1 MAGVV
6 DAIRECLA
14 HAPAAGAAPSDIVP
28 IERHYL
34 IALLQLLAHTD
45 CIERRGALEMDAAS
59 YKARY
64 AGMDL
69 GLTKDMFLTL
79 YAIASKPDGATYR
92 EIYDLCK
99 GKGFVAGPDG
109 RFETNVRTMI
119 KRLRHRLREEG
130 LPEQLIENRPR
141 IGYCWHDPAVTMAAV
156 PVAIEPP
163 PTHDPVVVGSAA
175 VSEATIAIPALVPLA
190 G

>member
-1 MAGVV
+1 MAGIV
-6 DAIRECLA
+6 DAIRERLA
-14 HAPAAGAAPSDIVP
+14 QVPGAFPSDLVS

-34 IALLQLLAHTD
+34 IALLQLLAHTN
-45 CIERRGALEMDAAS
+45 CIERRGALELDAAS

-64 AGMDL
+64 AGLDL

-99 GKGFVAGPDG
+99 GKGFIAGQDG
-109 RFETNVRTMI
+109 RFEMNVRTMI
-119 KRLRHRLREEG
+119 KRLRQRLREEG
-130 LPEQLIENRPR
+130 LSEQLIENRPR
-141 IGYCWHDPAVTMAAV
+141 IGYCWHDPAAAV
-156 PVAIEPP
+156 AAVTVAIEALTAP
-163 PTHDPVVVGSAA
+163 DPVVASAA
-175 VSEATIAIPALVPLA
+175 VSEAKGATPAMAPSA